1 MGESHAHWD
10 VVVVGSGFGGSVAAL
25 RAVEKGYRVLVVEA
39 GRRWRDEDFP
49 RTNWDPRTS
58 LWAPRLGMYGTMRI
72 TVLEHS
78 AALSAAGVGG
88 GSLVYGNTLY
98 QPSDAFFADPQWAHI
113 TDWKA
118 ELAGHYDQATRML
131 GVVDNPDLTAA
142 DMLMREVA
150 TDMGVD
156 DTFRPTPVGVL
167 FGDEP
172 DMTVPDPFFGGA
184 GPARTTCNRC
194 GGCMVGCR
202 FGAKNT
208 MTKNYLYL
216 AEQAG
221 ARVAPLTTVT
231 SLRESPG
238 GGYALELAR
247 TDGSGPGARKT
258 IIADQVVLAAGALGT
273 QKLLLRM
280 QRDGYLPRLS
290 SQLGRKFRTNSEAL
304 LAVYT
309 DRLTDTDHTYG
320 VAITSSFFPEPGT
333 HVEPVRYSRGANQL
347 LLLLSLLVDG
357 NTPGEPEVSRWR
369 RFLSE
374 FRADPTSLWKVPWV
388 RHQSERGFV
397 VLVMQDSDNSLALRV
412 EQVAGMDVLRSSHDS
427 GEPPP
432 TWIPAGHE
440 VVRRLAAKM
449 GARTYGSWFEMADL
463 PATAHVLGG
472 SPIGDS
478 IDTGV
483 IDPWHRVYGHPGLHV
498 TDGSAVSANLGV
510 NPSLTITAQA
520 ERAMSFWPNKGQDD
534 PRPPLGADYVAVA
547 PVAPK
552 SPVVPA
558 DAPGALRLPL

>member
-1 MGESHAHWD
+1 MAESRADWD

-39 GRRWRDEDFP
+39 GRRWRDSDFP
-49 RTNWDPRTS
+49 ATNWDPRMS
-58 LWAPRLGMYGTMRI
+58 LWAPALGMYGTMRI

-88 GSLVYGNTLY
+88 GSLVYANTLY
-98 QPSDAFFADPQWAHI
+98 QPSDAFFADAQWAHI

-118 ELAGHYDQATRML
+118 ELAGYYDQASRML
-131 GVVDNPDLTAA
+131 GVVENPDMTPA
-142 DMLMREVA
+142 DHLMREVA
-150 TDMGVD
+150 TDMGVE
-156 DTFRPTPVGVL
+156 DTFRRTPVGVL
-167 FGDEP
+167 FGDQP
-172 DMTVPDPFFGGA
+172 DQRVPDPFFGGV
-184 GPARTTCNRC
+184 GPERTTCNRC

-221 ARVAPLTTVT
+221 ARVAPMTTVT
-231 SLRESPG
+231 ALREAAT
-238 GGYALELAR
+238 GGYVLDLAR
-247 TDGSGPGARKT
+247 TNGSGAGARKAIT
-258 IIADQVVLAAGALGT
+258 ADQVVLAAGALGT

-280 QRDGYLPRLS
+280 QRDGRLPGLS
-290 SQLGRKFRTNSEAL
+290 TQLGRKFRTNSEAL

-309 DRLTDTDHTYG
+309 DDLTGTDHTEG

-333 HVEPVRYSRGANQL
+333 HVEPVRYSKGSNQL
-347 LLLLSLLVDG
+347 LLLQSLLVDG
-357 NTPGEPEVSRWR
+357 NSPGEPDVPRWR
-369 RFLSE
+369 RFLQE
-374 FRADPTSLWKVPWV
+374 FRVDPTSLWRVPYV
-388 RHQSERGFV
+388 RRQSERGFV

-412 EQVAGMDVLRSSHDS
+412 EQIAGVDVIRSSQDS
-427 GEPPP
+427 GDPPP
-432 TWIPAGHE
+432 TWIPAGHD

-478 IDTGV
+478 IETGV
-483 IDPWHRVYGHPGLHV
+483 IDPYHRVYGYPGLHV

-534 PRPPLGADYVAVA
+534 SRPPIGDDYVRVT

-552 SPVVPA
+552 APVVPA
-558 DAPGALRLPL
+558 DAPGALRLPV